1 MSVNYKKLKSQLK
14 PSVRNGKFG
23 WYFSIT
29 GEQQENRSLFPVFIV
44 GRSKR
49 KALKYLEY
57 WVHLDE
63 DFFNEFGI

>member
-14 PSVRNGKFG
+14 CEIREDKRGWLFSVTEEQKSKFV
-23 WYFSIT
+23 YPIFF
-29 GEQQENRSLFPVFIV
+29 E

-49 KALKYLEY
+49 KVLDILKDIVYT
-57 WVHLDE
+57 DE